1 MQLINSIVTN
11 VLVRLMDL
19 REEKGQTMV
28 EYGLILAL
36 LSIVAAAV
44 LVTLGGEVKGIFQD
58 TANCLN
64 SASGT
69 ACS

>member
-1 MQLINSIVTN
+1 MNALITTAWM
-11 VLVRLMDL
+11 RLL
-19 REEKGQTMV
+19 HPREERGQTMV

-44 LVTLGGEVKGIFQD
+44 LVILGGSVIGIFQHSSD
-58 TANCLN
+58 CLS

-69 ACS
+69 GC

>member
-1 MQLINSIVTN
+1 MNALITTAWM
-11 VLVRLMDL
+11 RLLDL
-19 REEKGQTMV
+19 REERGQTMV

-44 LVTLGGEVKGIFQD
+44 LVILGGSVKGIFQHSSD
-58 TANCLN
+58 CLS

-69 ACS
+69 GC